1 MSGTIK
7 ETLIKAALF
16 LWMAVGLCYVFLKL
30 PAAEGFANPELAR
43 MVTLHLPCAY
53 VAVIL
58 AFVSGWHA
66 IAYLRKREMLSDGK
80 ATAAAALAALF
91 CLLTTVTGSFFA
103 KVQWGDYW
111 NWDPRQTSVFLLLL
125 IYAAYFVLRASI
137 EDEEKRAAVSA
148 VYMLF
153 AVVMTPLL
161 GYFIPKA
168 MPQSLHPKM
177 ASFDS
182 HYRIAIYICILPPQL
197 YLTLWL
203 HGLSVRIEKLRLA
216 AQERLEL
223 S

>member
-7 ETLIKAALF
+7 NLLSRGALF
-16 LWMAVGLCYVFLKL
+16 LWMSAGLAYVFLKL

-53 VAVIL
+53 VAVIA
-58 AFVSGWHA
+58 AFISGWHA
-66 IAYLRKREMLSDGK
+66 IVYLRRREIFSDSK
-80 ATAAAALAALF
+80 SASTASLAALF

-103 KVQWGDYW
+103 KVQWGEFW

-137 EDEEKRAAVSA
+137 DDPEKRASVSA

-153 AVVMTPLL
+153 AVIMTPML
-161 GYFIPKA
+161 GYFIPRA
-168 MPQSLHPKM
+168 MPESLHPKM

-182 HYRIAIYICILPPQL
+182 AYRFGIYVCLLPPL
-197 YLTLWL
+197 LGTMLWL
-203 HGLSVRIEKLRLA
+203 SSLSIRLEKLRLA
-216 AQERLEL
+216 QEEL
-223 S
+223 

>member
-7 ETLIKAALF
+7 NLLGRGVLF
-16 LWMAVGLCYVFLKL
+16 LWMSAGLAYVFLKL
-30 PAAEGFANPELAR
+30 PAAVGFANPELAR

-53 VAVIL
+53 VAVIA
-58 AFVSGWHA
+58 AFISGWHA
-66 IAYLRKREMLSDGK
+66 IAYLRHREIFSDSQS
-80 ATAAAALAALF
+80 ASTASLAALF

-103 KVQWGDYW
+103 KVQWGEFW

-137 EDEEKRAAVSA
+137 DDPEKRASVSA

-153 AVVMTPLL
+153 AVIMTPML

-182 HYRIAIYICILPPQL
+182 AYRFGIYVCLLPPL
-197 YLTLWL
+197 LGTMLWL
-203 HGLSVRIEKLRLA
+203 NSLSIRLEKLRLA
-216 AQERLEL
+216 AQEEL
-223 S
+223 

>member
-7 ETLIKAALF
+7 ETLTKAAIF
-16 LWMAVGLCYVFLKL
+16 LWMTAGLCYVFLKL

-43 MVTLHLPCAY
+43 MVVLHLPCAY
-53 VAVIL
+53 TAVIM

-66 IAYLRKREMLSDGK
+66 IAYLRKRVVLSDSK
-80 ATAAAALAALF
+80 AAYAASLAALF

-103 KVQWGDYW
+103 RVQWGEYW
-111 NWDPRQTSVFLLLL
+111 NWDPRETSVFLLLL

-182 HYRIAIYICILPPQL
+182 NYRIGIYFCILPPL
-197 YLTLWL
+197 LWMTVWMY
-203 HGLSVRIEKLRLA
+203 GIAVRIEKLRLA
-216 AQERLEL
+216 RLERDL
-223 S
+223 